1 MPLMITT
8 DLETRLIPG
17 KSYLYGGDASGV
29 TEILSSFEAIDTL
42 VFDGAVGDAK
52 SARQFVNSSGLG
64 AFGAKRLLLIS
75 NADDMSDIVQNT
87 LLKLLEEPPP
97 SVVIVLQ
104 AEQPQRLLPTV
115 LSRLHS
121 LEGLARTS
129 KIESS
134 HFQQSSGEMFI
145 KLTELPREQLVDL
158 LADEINFERQQLL
171 ITPTRQVTNRIELL
185 DRAIKKLNANANL
198 KLTIDWLL
206 LHWEVN

>member
-1 MPLMITT
+1 MT

-17 KSYLYGGDASGV
+17 KSYLYGGDASGI
-29 TEILSSFEAIDTL
+29 TEILASFEAIDTL

-52 SARQFVNSSGLG
+52 SARAFVNSSGLG
-64 AFGAKRLLLIS
+64 AFGVKRLLLIN

-97 SVVIVLQ
+97 SVVIILQ

-121 LEGLARTS
+121 LEGLAQTS

-134 HFQQSSGEMFI
+134 HFQHSSSEMFN

-158 LADEINFERQQLL
+158 LADEMNFERQQLL

-185 DRAIKKLNANANL
+185 DRATKKLNANANL

>member
-1 MPLMITT
+1 MITT

-17 KSYLYGGDASGV
+17 KSYLCGGDASGV

-52 SARQFVNSSGLG
+52 SARQFVTSSGLG

-129 KIESS
+129 KVESS
-134 HFQQSSGEMFI
+134 HFNKSSSVMFNE
-145 KLTELPREQLVDL
+145 LTELPREQLVDL
-158 LADEINFERQQLL
+158 LASEMNHQQQQLL
-171 ITPTRQVTNRIELL
+171 LTPIQQVTDRVLLL
-185 DRAIKKLNANANL
+185 DRATKKLNANANL

-206 LHWEVN
+206 LHWSDN